1 MNTPNYLPASVFDDT
16 FSPEGDILI
25 VDDTPANLDLLSNM
39 LVSRQFHIR
48 VATTG
53 KRALSI
59 VAANPPELILLD
71 IKLPDL
77 NGFEVCRALRE
88 TPAAS
93 IPIIFISALDDTQDK
108 VEAFRVGGVDYITK
122 PFQEEEV
129 IARIESQI
137 RIARLQRELI
147 RKHDELAR
155 TNALLD
161 QQRGELTESNLKL
174 REIDEQKAGFTAML
188 VHDLKSPLAVVKA
201 TFEFLQTNPSIMTVL
216 KAEALDSFIEA
227 SIYNLDRV
235 LDLVGEVLDVFR
247 SETQELHL
255 LKMPTDLA
263 RVLNRCL
270 EQASVM
276 AGGKKITVE
285 APDLPDTVLLDV
297 DSGKIERVFSN
308 LLSNAVKFTAKGGTV
323 RLEAAYVSGEGV
335 EAGTRWFRVTVT
347 DTGAGIPPED
357 LPYIFDPYRQT
368 SATKGRV
375 GVGLG
380 LAIVKRIVA
389 AHGGSVSVRSK
400 VGVGSAFTV
409 ELPVV

>member
-1 MNTPNYLPASVFDDT
+1 
-16 FSPEGDILI
+16 
-25 VDDTPANLDLLSNM
+25 
-39 LVSRQFHIR
+39 
-48 VATTG
+48 
-53 KRALSI
+53 
-59 VAANPPELILLD
+59 
-71 IKLPDL
+71 
-77 NGFEVCRALRE
+77 
-88 TPAAS
+88 
-93 IPIIFISALDDTQDK
+93 
-108 VEAFRVGGVDYITK
+108 VDYITK

-137 RIARLQRELI
+137 RISRLQRELI
-147 RKHDELAR
+147 RKHDELTR

-161 QQRGELTESNLKL
+161 QQRGELAESNLKL
-174 REIDEQKAGFTAML
+174 REMDEQKAGFTAML

-201 TFEFLQTNPSIMTVL
+201 TFEFLQTTPSVMDAL
-216 KAEALDSFIEA
+216 KSESLDSFIES

-247 SETQELHL
+247 SESQELQL
-255 LKMPTDLA
+255 LKMQTDLVM
-263 RVLNRCL
+263 VLSRCL
-270 EQASVM
+270 EQATVM
-276 AGGKKITVE
+276 AGTKKITVE
-285 APDLPDTVLLDV
+285 APDLPDSVMLEV

-323 RLEAAYVSGEGV
+323 RLEAAFVTGEGV

-409 ELPVV
+409 ELPVG